1 MIMWHPEVTLAND
14 SLEACFRML
23 KNPFI
28 FNNYRREK
36 QEKQQ
41 GKLRKRPKLEV
52 SLAKI

>member
-1 MIMWHPEVTLAND
+1 MFIRHPEVTLAND

-28 FNNYRREK
+28 FYNYRREK

-41 GKLRKRPKLEV
+41 DKLRKRIKPEV
-52 SLAKI
+52 SLARV

>member
-1 MIMWHPEVTLAND
+1 MPIRRPEVTFAND

-28 FNNYRREK
+28 FNNYRLKK
-36 QEKQQ
+36 QEKQPWKS
-41 GKLRKRPKLEV
+41 GKKSKVEV